1 MLRLKP
7 ESRAIAV
14 YGPVNSSKENN
25 MQSPKISKSAAKRIN
40 ALTRYILKIQ
50 DEERRLR
57 IQEALRVV
65 FG

>member
-1 MLRLKP
+1 
-7 ESRAIAV
+7 
-14 YGPVNSSKENN
+14 